1 MTYLCKGQLVTI
13 PAFNP
18 EHIADAVW
26 EGEGC

>member
-1 MTYLCKGQLVTI
+1 MITYLCKGQLVTI

-26 EGEGC
+26 EGQG